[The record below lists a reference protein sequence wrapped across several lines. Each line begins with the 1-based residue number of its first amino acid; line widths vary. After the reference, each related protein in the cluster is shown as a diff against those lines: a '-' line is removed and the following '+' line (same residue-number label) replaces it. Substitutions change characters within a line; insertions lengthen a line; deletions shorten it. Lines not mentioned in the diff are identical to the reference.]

1 MALTDSFATPIYQLK
16 TPEQREWMWKNAVHF
31 VASTKPVGEVLG
43 DNKKTDVC
51 VIKSAGHNKHE
62 YTTGYAFEEIL
73 KHFEFK

>member
-1 MALTDSFATPIYQLK
+1 
-16 TPEQREWMWKNAVHF
+16 MWNNAVHF
-31 VASTKPVGEVLG
+31 VASSKPVGDVIG

-51 VIKSAGHNKHE
+51 VIKSAGHVKHE